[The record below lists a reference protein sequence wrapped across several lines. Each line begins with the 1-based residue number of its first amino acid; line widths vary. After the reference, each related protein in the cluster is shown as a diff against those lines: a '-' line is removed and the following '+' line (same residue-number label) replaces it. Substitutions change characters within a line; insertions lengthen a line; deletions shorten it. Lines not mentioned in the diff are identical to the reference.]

1 MKTWLEHMET
11 LGRDDRTL
19 DRYRELL
26 ELYALPTVGGMQLK
40 TLQPPHLSDLYAKLL
55 REGRR
60 DGKAGGLHPRTVGH
74 VHRALHR
81 MLKQGARWQLIARSP
96 AADLELPSVPKS
108 EMVTLTRE
116 QAGRLLKAAEP
127 RPLMRHL
134 VMLGVA
140 TGARLGELLAL
151 CWTDIDLEA
160 GTVRIGWSVAVCGQH
175 PRDRADPLLQR
186 HQPRARHPPGP
197 GARAGGRARR
207 RPHPKQQAEQM
218 AAVARRDGGKQL
230 AADTTTRLDL
240 RSMSKHDLRAHR
252 DQLAGM
258 IDAGPP
264 DQSRL
269 LDHATTRREQSE
281 QRLAEATGRMEH
293 APARWLRR
301 GDLARARQQHEQ
313 AEQACQVARQQADRA
328 ADRERHVRHE
338 QQQHQAHREANPEL
352 LAEYYAVV
360 REDKW
365 RTRAQARA
373 VELERP
379 EWSRE
384 LGERPATVKGGRA
397 WDRAVG
403 QTVEYRQRWKVDDA
417 ERALGPEPHG
427 KDASLEQRQARRHA
441 DRAVGRLRDLAG
453 DRDQRPERQEA
464 TGRSHHRAD
473 RRATTPSATSA
484 PCSRMV
490 ARPPRPQT
498 TTSERPPRAPT
509 ASHGPRSPAP
519 RGRARRRFA
528 RVG

>member
-281 QRLAEATGRMEH
+281 QRLAEATGRMEQARSLVASLEH
-293 APARWLRR
+293 GPARWLRR
-301 GDLARARQQHEQ
+301 GRPRPRAAAARA
-313 AEQACQVARQQADRA
+313 
-328 ADRERHVRHE
+328 
-338 QQQHQAHREANPEL
+338 
-352 LAEYYAVV
+352 
-360 REDKW
+360 
-365 RTRAQARA
+365 
-373 VELERP
+373 
-379 EWSRE
+379 
-384 LGERPATVKGGRA
+384 GRA
-397 WDRAVG
+397 SMPG
-403 QTVEYRQRWKVDDA
+403 
-417 ERALGPEPHG
+417 
-427 KDASLEQRQARRHA
+427 
-441 DRAVGRLRDLAG
+441 
-453 DRDQRPERQEA
+453 
-464 TGRSHHRAD
+464 
-473 RRATTPSATSA
+473 
-484 PCSRMV
+484 
-490 ARPPRPQT
+490 RPPAGRPCRRPRT
-498 TTSERPPRAPT
+498 PRPPRAAAAP
-509 ASHGPRSPAP
+509 GPPRGQPGVAGRVLRGGARGQMAHPRAGP
-519 RGRARRRFA
+519 RGRAGAA
-528 RVG
+528 RMVAGAGRTTGHGQGWPRLGPRGWADGGVPAALEGR